1 MQRKFI
7 RNPKI
12 RLWLALS
19 IPLLGALGGTIW
31 IPGAWEIWL
40 YILAVPAGIG
50 AFVVVVCVVI
60 AFIYW
65 VRTGYITNPLRHGPW
80 GDWKHRENRISW

>member
-19 IPLLGALGGTIW
+19 IPLLGTLGGTIW
-31 IPGAWEIWL
+31 IPGAWEVWL
-40 YILAVPAGIG
+40 YILAVPVGLA
-50 AFVVVVCVVI
+50 ALVVVICVVI

-80 GDWKHRENRISW
+80 GDWKHRENSISW